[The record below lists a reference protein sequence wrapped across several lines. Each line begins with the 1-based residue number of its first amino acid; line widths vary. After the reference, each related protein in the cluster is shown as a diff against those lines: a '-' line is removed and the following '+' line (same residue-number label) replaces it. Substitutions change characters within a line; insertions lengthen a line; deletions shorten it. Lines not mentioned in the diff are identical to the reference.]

1 MSGSKK
7 MKYVRM
13 KRCDEIII
21 FPEVIQHKDFNKFE
35 IVSAGFCY
43 IHTGEQPKIVC
54 FGESVSLNLTSK
66 EEDSEIA
73 TRHFFY
79 DY

>member
-13 KRCDEIII
+13 KRYNEIII
-21 FPEVIQHKDFNKFE
+21 FPEVIQHSRFSNLD

-43 IHTGEQPKIVC
+43 IHTGEEPKIVC
-54 FGESVSLNLTSK
+54 FGESVSLNLPSK
-66 EEDSEIA
+66 EEDSAIA
-73 TRHFFY
+73 THQFFY